1 MGWFLS
7 GPADQVPIVL
17 GVFLH
22 VFLQCKRFR
31 TVAYTSTSTSEGLK
45 GRWGSYP
52 LTTVSIP
59 ELNLSQ
65 TYRYCC
71 AERARVRSQSRQS
84 AMSQFL
90 AKVEAIRK
98 ALGLR
103 PAEELPSVGATCHLR
118 CHGSD
123 GDQGE

>member
-1 MGWFLS
+1 M
-7 GPADQVPIVL
+7 
-17 GVFLH
+17 
-22 VFLQCKRFR
+22 
-31 TVAYTSTSTSEGLK
+31 

-52 LTTVSIP
+52 FTTVSIP

-65 TYRYCC
+65 TYR
-71 AERARVRSQSRQS
+71 AERARSRARSQSRQS

-90 AKVEAIRK
+90 ANVEAIRK
-98 ALGLR
+98 ALGLL
-103 PAEELPSVGATCHLR
+103 PAEELPGAGATCHLR

>member
-7 GPADQVPIVL
+7 GPADQVPDRL
-17 GVFLH
+17 GRFLTC
-22 VFLQCKRFR
+22 VSKRFR

-71 AERARVRSQSRQS
+71 AERARVRSESRQS

-103 PAEELPSVGATCHLR
+103 PAEELPSVGATFHLR

>member
-1 MGWFLS
+1 M
-7 GPADQVPIVL
+7 A
-17 GVFLH
+17 
-22 VFLQCKRFR
+22 
-31 TVAYTSTSTSEGLK
+31 
-45 GRWGSYP
+45 RWGSYP

-65 TYRYCC
+65 TYRYSLPS
-71 AERARVRSQSRQS
+71 ARARARSQSRQS